1 MEIKK
6 MKIIKKNNILTKSLI
21 INPVLTE
28 HTLFLDIETTGFSG
42 SASRLYLI
50 GTAYA
55 RNGMLVSEQF
65 FGETPKEEALLL
77 DALDHLLPQFDTVV
91 TFYGNHFDLP
101 FLEKC
106 RKRLHLQSGYHNN
119 NYVDLYETAR
129 SYRYIFG
136 LENYKQKTLESF
148 LGIRRT
154 DPLNGAESAKIYESY
169 VKQPRQELLDSLLL
183 HNLDDI
189 LGMLHLLSLFSFDT
203 FFDGGFT
210 PETWSL
216 QSYQKMDGS
225 SGKELSVFCQLDEKL
240 PAAVSCKND
249 CFYLHAKTCGA
260 NFRVPLLEGTLK
272 YFYPDYKNYYYL
284 PDEDLAIHKSVASYV
299 QASHREK
306 AKAANCYSKKT
317 GLFLPQYEEVITP
330 ALFAQYKDS
339 VSYFE
344 WKDAWKENLPQIK
357 RYCMH
362 ILQTLKKGV

>member
-1 MEIKK
+1 
-6 MKIIKKNNILTKSLI
+6 MKIIKKNNILTKSPA
-21 INPVLTE
+21 NKAVLTG

-42 SASRLYLI
+42 SGSRLYLI

-55 RNGMLVSEQF
+55 RDGKLVSEQF
-65 FGETPKEEALLL
+65 FGETPDEETMLLS
-77 DALDHLLPQFDTVV
+77 AFNGLLPQFDTIV
-91 TFYGNHFDLP
+91 TFYGNHFDVP

-106 RKRLHLQSGYHNN
+106 RKRLHMQSGYHNY

-148 LGIRRT
+148 IGIHRT
-154 DPLNGAESAKIYESY
+154 DTLSGAESTKVYEAY
-169 VKQPRQELLDSLLL
+169 VRQPRQELLDSLLL
-183 HNLDDI
+183 HNLDDV
-189 LGMLHLLSLFSFDT
+189 LGMLHLLSLFSFDA

-210 PETWSL
+210 PKTWTL
-216 QSYQKMDGS
+216 QPYQKMDGTA
-225 SGKELSVFCQLDEKL
+225 GKELSVFCQLDEAL

-249 CFYLHAKTCGA
+249 CFYLHAEKCGA
-260 NFRVPLLEGTLK
+260 NFRVPLLEGILK

-299 QASHREK
+299 EASHREK
-306 AKAANCYSKKT
+306 AKAANCCSKKA

-330 ALFAQYKDS
+330 ALYAQYKAP

-344 WKDAWKENLPQIK
+344 WKDAFADDLSLIK

-362 ILQTLKKGV
+362 ILQTLKRGA